1 MRGLNVDRFTE
12 VDGKKVGTN
21 ALDYEDYENSGTTA
35 YCLRESKAFDKYC
48 HQYNAKEGKP
58 PRYADFTGGPE
69 GDSLGCEDGWEEV
82 DEDGDPIVTTE
93 AAYCLAQDCM
103 FEYCLWRRD
112 QQLVTC
118 EEFVDDWEAAVEQ
131 ATLDANGEDQCR
143 KTKLGVCVAT
153 KVDVTVGN
161 YTGRSIGKAQKK
173 NGARRPG
180 WGNVYNYNN
189 MHADLDT
196 NEDT

>member
-1 MRGLNVDRFTE
+1 M
-12 VDGKKVGTN
+12 
-21 ALDYEDYENSGTTA
+21 
-35 YCLRESKAFDKYC
+35 
-48 HQYNAKEGKP
+48 
-58 PRYADFTGGPE
+58 
-69 GDSLGCEDGWEEV
+69 
-82 DEDGDPIVTTE
+82 TTE

-118 EEFVDDWEAAVEQ
+118 EAFVADWVTAVDDASDAA
-131 ATLDANGEDQCR
+131 GEDLCR
-143 KTKLGVCVAT
+143 KRKFGGVCVAT

-161 YTGRSIGKAQKK
+161 YTGKSIGRAQKA
-173 NGARRPG
+173 NGAKRPG

-189 MHADLDT
+189 MHNDLDT